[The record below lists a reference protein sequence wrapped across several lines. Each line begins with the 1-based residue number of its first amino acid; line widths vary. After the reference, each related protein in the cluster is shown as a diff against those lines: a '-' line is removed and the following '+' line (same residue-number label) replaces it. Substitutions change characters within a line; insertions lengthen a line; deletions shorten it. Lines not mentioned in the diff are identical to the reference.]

1 MIQQL
6 NHNKGL
12 KIIRGQ
18 SLEQQLTEI
27 WYHSLTRFKEKQE
40 PVDFNFKKI
49 VEKHFGKLHSANFTH
64 FLHPYPG
71 KIFAYIPTFILS
83 IPDICPPRGKVL
95 DPFCGSGTVLL
106 ESIINPLYKRDAF
119 GIEINPLGRLI
130 AKVKT
135 TPLDVNRLVQIAD
148 NLLKK
153 ANQHSDVEPV
163 LIPKFKNI
171 NFWFSEKVIKKL
183 AKLLFLIEELENDD
197 FKDFFYV
204 CFSSIIRKV
213 SNADPFIPPPVKLK
227 TQKYRN
233 SPTKLAYLERFI
245 KDVEKADVIGLFEN
259 KVKVNSKRIES
270 LCKIEEVKDG
280 KVKARIIWDDARCMK
295 KSKLGYKAR
304 ILREN
309 AEPLPSNS
317 IDLILTSPPYLTAQK
332 YLRTQKLELFWLG
345 LLSEEEF
352 SHLNRNIIGSEN
364 TSLKDIELK
373 SLGIESIDSLIK
385 WASAI
390 SLQRTA
396 NLYKYF
402 FDMEL
407 ALSEMY
413 RVLKKDRY
421 AVIVVGNNKV
431 LGKYVET
438 YKLLIDLAVS
448 VGFEL
453 EAVFRDEIRGRG
465 MITKRH
471 NSGGLI
477 KEEFILLL
485 RK

>member
-1 MIQQL
+1 MERQL
-6 NHNKGL
+6 
-12 KIIRGQ
+12 I
-18 SLEQQLTEI
+18 EI
-27 WYHSLTRFKEKQE
+27 WHNSLFQFKEKKE
-40 PVDFNFKKI
+40 PIDFNFKKI
-49 VEKHFGKLHSANFTH
+49 VEKCFGKLHSTNFTH

-71 KIFAYIPTFILS
+71 KIFTYIPTFILS

-106 ESIINPLYKRDAF
+106 ESLINPVYKRDAL

-135 TPLDVNRLVQIAD
+135 TPLDVSKLDQIAD

-153 ANQHSDVEPV
+153 ANQHTDAKPNW
-163 LIPKFKNI
+163 IPKFKNI
-171 NFWFSEKVIKKL
+171 NFWFSEKAINRL
-183 AKLLFLIEELENDD
+183 AKLLLLIEELEDDD

-204 CFSSIIRKV
+204 CFSSVVRKV
-213 SNADPFIPPPVKLK
+213 SNADPFIPPPVKLRI
-227 TQKYRN
+227 QKYHN
-233 SPTKLAYLERFI
+233 SPQKLAYLKKFI
-245 KDVEKADVIGLFEN
+245 KNVEEADVIGLFEN
-259 KVKVNSKRIES
+259 KIKVNSKRIES
-270 LCKIEEVKDG
+270 LCKIEEVREG

-295 KSKLGYKAR
+295 KSKLGRKAR

-332 YLRTQKLELFWLG
+332 YLRTQKLEIFWLG

-352 SHLNRNIIGSEN
+352 SHLNRDIIGSEKTLTN
-364 TSLKDIELK
+364 NEFEKI
-373 SLGIESIDSLIK
+373 GIESIDSIIK

-390 SLQRTA
+390 SPQRAT

-402 FDMEL
+402 FDMKL

-421 AVIVVGNNKV
+421 TAIVVGNNKV
-431 LGKYVET
+431 LGKYLET
-438 YKLLIDLAVS
+438 YRLLVDLAAS

-453 EAVFRDEIRGRG
+453 EVVFRDEIRGRG

-471 NSGGLI
+471 NTGGLI
-477 KEEFILLL
+477 KEEFVLLL

>member
-1 MIQQL
+1 MEEQL
-6 NHNKGL
+6 
-12 KIIRGQ
+12 
-18 SLEQQLTEI
+18 SEI
-27 WYHSLTRFKEKQE
+27 WYRSLTKFKEEHE
-40 PVDFNFKKI
+40 PVEFNFKKI
-49 VEKHFGKLHSANFTH
+49 VKNHLEKRCSTNFTH

-83 IPDICPPRGKVL
+83 IPDICPPEGVVL

-106 ESIINPLYKRDAF
+106 ESIVNPFYKRNAF

-130 AKVKT
+130 TKVKT
-135 TPLDVNRLVQIAD
+135 TPLDVNKLVQMAD
-148 NLLKK
+148 NLLDK
-153 ANQHSDVEPV
+153 ANQSGDVKSISV
-163 LIPKFKNI
+163 PKFKNI
-171 NFWFSEKVIKKL
+171 DFWFSEKAIKKL
-183 AKLLFLIEELENDD
+183 AKLLFLIEGLENGD

-227 TQKYRN
+227 IEKYRN
-233 SPTKLAYLERFI
+233 SPQKLTFLKEFI
-245 KDVEKADVIGLFEN
+245 RNVEKSDIIGLFKN
-259 KVKVNSKRIES
+259 KVKVNSQRIES
-270 LCKIEEVKDG
+270 LCRIEEVREG

-295 KSKLGYKAR
+295 KGELGDKAR
-304 ILREN
+304 IFREN
-309 AEPLPSNS
+309 AEPLSSNS
-317 IDLILTSPPYLTAQK
+317 VDLILTSPPYLTAQK

-352 SHLNRNIIGSEN
+352 SRLNREIIGSEN
-364 TSLKDIELK
+364 TSLKNADFK
-373 SLGIESIDSLIK
+373 SLGIESINSLMK
-385 WASAI
+385 WVSAI
-390 SLQRTA
+390 SYQRA
-396 NLYKYF
+396 AILYKYF
-402 FDMEL
+402 FDMKL

-431 LGKYVET
+431 LGKYIET
-438 YKLLIDLAVS
+438 YKLLVDLAVS

-453 EAVFRDEIRGRG
+453 EGVFRDEIRGRG

-477 KEEFILLL
+477 KEEFVLFL

>member
-1 MIQQL
+1 MDEQL
-6 NHNKGL
+6 
-12 KIIRGQ
+12 
-18 SLEQQLTEI
+18 SEI
-27 WYHSLTRFKEKQE
+27 WYRSLTQYKERHG

-49 VEKHFGKLHSANFTH
+49 VEKHLGKPYSTNFTH
-64 FLHPYPG
+64 FLHSYPG

-83 IPDICPPRGKVL
+83 IPDICPPGGTVL

-106 ESIINPLYKRDAF
+106 ESIINPFYKRNAF

-135 TPLDVNRLVQIAD
+135 TPLDVSKLLRIAD

-153 ANQHSDVEPV
+153 ANQSRDVEPFSM
-163 LIPKFKNI
+163 PKFKNI
-171 NFWFSEKVIKKL
+171 DFWFSEKAIKKL
-183 AKLLFLIEELENDD
+183 AKLLFLIEELENND

-227 TQKYRN
+227 IEKYRN
-233 SPTKLAYLERFI
+233 SPQKLAYLERFI
-245 KDVEKADVIGLFEN
+245 KNVEKADVIGLFEN
-259 KVKVNSKRIES
+259 KIKINSKRIES

-295 KSKLGYKAR
+295 KSKLGDKAR

-309 AEPLPSNS
+309 AEPLSSNS

-332 YLRTQKLELFWLG
+332 YLRTQKLELLWLG

-352 SHLNRNIIGSEN
+352 SHLNRDIIGSEN
-364 TSLKDIELK
+364 TSLRNTEFK
-373 SLGIESIDSLIK
+373 SLGIESVDSLIK

-390 SLQRTA
+390 SSQRAA

-402 FDMEL
+402 FDMKL

-431 LGKYVET
+431 LGRYVET
-438 YKLLIDLAVS
+438 YKLLADLAVS
-448 VGFEL
+448 AGFEL

-477 KEEFILLL
+477 KEEFVLVL